1 MSSPARKGRR
11 GDASP
16 GGLMTSEAAS
26 CAGPSAAGA
35 VLSDG
40 SCPASALA
48 LLAEQRAL
56 VKTVKNGDWLDLVR
70 RLGEATPFRT
80 SFSLPPPDAR
90 GMTLFG
96 RRSDGCTG
104 LIADLSRIDTSTALV
119 WPSGYNAKTEHNLV
133 VRGSGDKQ
141 EMNLLHGREEALVSL
156 DALRAANVALT
167 YRTASGELRTVNR
180 DEGESLP
187 YNEVNV
193 PVSSADVVVGVFVRS
208 MEVEHVLFALGVRA
222 LLEHAFPALGP
233 LPLLHISAARGAVS
247 VPLAT
252 QLELIRARA
261 AAQPLARLLDSSGDA
276 AGAAEPSEAGGK
288 RTTDGP
294 LSYHEPRLPVDA
306 ARYRLCA
313 LGDISRPGL
322 SAAELVAFHG
332 AHGLAGRSLRKLFD
346 EADAESTVDA
356 AAHVCG
362 LVLLGLTA
370 AVGTDNVS
378 SAREVVRASA
388 AQLLGLSG
396 RAPPSAHPYPVSICA
411 LEAGGTDAPTTALG
425 APANVGDLG
434 PTEEPVRALV
444 SRMLGSELSAL
455 CGQARRCRTPDHAC
469 THSCV
474 HTRVATH
481 RAAPGVSQ

>member
-1 MSSPARKGRR
+1 MTRPR
-11 GDASP
+11 GA
-16 GGLMTSEAAS
+16 LMTSEAAS

-96 RRSDGCTG
+96 RRADGCTG
-104 LIADLSRIDTSTALV
+104 LIADLSRINISSALV

-133 VRGSGDKQ
+133 VHGSGDKQ

-276 AGAAEPSEAGGK
+276 SGAVEPSDTDGK
-288 RTTDGP
+288 RTADGS

-306 ARYRLCA
+306 SRYRLSA
-313 LGDISRPGL
+313 NTLGDISRPGL

-332 AHGLAGRSLRKLFD
+332 AHGLAGRTLRELFD

-388 AQLLGLSG
+388 AQLLSLSG
-396 RAPPSAHPYPVSICA
+396 RAPPSAHPYPVSMCA

-425 APANVGDLG
+425 APAKFGDLG

-455 CGQARRCRTPDHAC
+455 CGQARHRRTPDHAC
-469 THSCV
+469 MH
-474 HTRVATH
+474 
-481 RAAPGVSQ
+481 